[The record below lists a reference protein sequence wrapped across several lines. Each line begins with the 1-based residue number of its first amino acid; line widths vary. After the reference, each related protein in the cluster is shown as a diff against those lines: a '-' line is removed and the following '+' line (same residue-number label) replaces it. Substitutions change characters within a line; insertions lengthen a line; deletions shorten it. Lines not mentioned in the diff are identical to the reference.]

1 MRERQ
6 VVWLLRSRDEPDPY
20 EDALSEK
27 GLLARSIAVLAFER
41 VNESALRSALER
53 PKSYDGLIFTSPRAV
68 EAFADAMS
76 WLPSE
81 NVVWHAK
88 PIFAVGP
95 RTADELRNVGFA
107 PIGEESGSGGTLA
120 NHILQRR
127 FEKSLLFL
135 CGDRR
140 RDELLD
146 RLHEGRVSVDELC
159 VYETK
164 PMSRLDLT
172 DYPTPDWIVFFS
184 PSGVEAMQS
193 VTGVDTADVRI
204 VAIGPTTASALRQDG
219 YQVDAVATEPSPTGV
234 TSAILRALDD

>member
-1 MRERQ
+1 MRDRQ
-6 VVWLLRSRDEPDPY
+6 VVWLLRSRDDPDPY

-27 GLLARSIAVLAFER
+27 GLQARSIAVLAFER
-41 VNESALRSALER
+41 VNESGLRSALER
-53 PKSYDGLIFTSPRAV
+53 PKSYGGLIFTSPRAV
-68 EAFADAMS
+68 DAFADALS

-81 NVVWHAK
+81 NVVWHGK

-95 RTADELRNVGFA
+95 RTADELRNIGFA

-127 FEKSLLFL
+127 FEKPLLFL

-140 RDELLD
+140 RDELPD
-146 RLHEGRVSVDELC
+146 RLHEGGVSVDELC
-159 VYETK
+159 VYKTK

-172 DYPTPDWIVFFS
+172 DNPTPDWIVFFS

-193 VTGVDTADVRI
+193 ATGVDKADVRI

-219 YQVDAVATEPSPTGV
+219 YHVDAVATEPSPTGV